1 MTDLILQSLANGVT
15 LGALYGLMGFSFGLI
30 YSTSKI
36 LHFAHGAVYVCS
48 AYQFYACY
56 VLWNWPLPVAALAA
70 VLAGGVVGLA
80 MMGLLYAPLLRRR
93 TSGAVIMIASLGLF
107 IVIENLIV
115 LIFGNNSRVVSKAAV
130 QRGLA
135 LGGIYVTP
143 LQFITLATSILVY
156 GAVLL
161 IITQTKLGRGLRG
174 IAEDAEVAIIVGLDV
189 RFLRYV
195 VFALGSMAL
204 AVAAILNSLEVGTSP
219 SMGLSVVLVAAAA
232 AIIGGANSIFAGI
245 AGGLMIGLLQSVGVL
260 WIDPRWQNVMIF
272 AALLLVLLLRPAGL
286 FAGKR

>member
-1 MTDLILQSLANGVT
+1 
-15 LGALYGLMGFSFGLI
+15 
-30 YSTSKI
+30 
-36 LHFAHGAVYVCS
+36 
-48 AYQFYACY
+48 
-56 VLWNWPLPVAALAA
+56 
-70 VLAGGVVGLA
+70 
-80 MMGLLYAPLLRRR
+80 MGLLYAPLLRRR

-115 LIFGNNSRVVSKAAV
+115 LIFGNDSRVVSKAAV
-130 QRGLA
+130 QQGLA

-174 IAEDAEVAIIVGLDV
+174 IADDAEVAVIVGLDV
-189 RFLRYV
+189 RSLRYV
-195 VFALGSMAL
+195 VFALGSMTL
-204 AVAAILNSLEVGTSP
+204 AVAAILNSLDVGTSP

-245 AGGLMIGLLQSVGVL
+245 AGGLLIGLLQSVGVL